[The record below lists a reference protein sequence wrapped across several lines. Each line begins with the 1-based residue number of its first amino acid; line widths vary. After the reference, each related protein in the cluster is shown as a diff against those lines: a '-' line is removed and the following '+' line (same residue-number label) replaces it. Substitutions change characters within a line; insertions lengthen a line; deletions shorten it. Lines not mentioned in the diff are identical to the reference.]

1 MKMSRTKICLA
12 ALAAVSMCAVFA
24 ADGGKTASLA
34 EARGGI
40 GEAISSP
47 EAMESAINSLS
58 AADQVAFLG
67 EVNAAIAKR
76 QASKE
81 EKAAMFLKAN
91 AAALKAAKGGK
102 GNMKALLAEVYASA
116 SVLSLAAIN
125 EKFAEDLFNRSA
137 DPNKSYTD
145 EQYTD
150 IAVDT
155 LKAIVRRCDSA
166 DSSSV
171 RDTFGLLMLVR
182 ASNGTPDTLTDRLL
196 QEIPEED
203 RKAAQEE
210 WIPAALGR
218 DGHEKSYEQILS
230 AADAEAE
237 PNLDIIIKIYGP
249 QQIDT
254 LVADLVEG
262 VPTLRPHIEEPTM
275 QTPIDASTGVGG
287 DGPSMPAPAST
298 PIPTPTPEPV
308 PPTPP
313 YQSQLP

>member
-12 ALAAVSMCAVFA
+12 ALAAASMCAAFA
-24 ADGGKTASLA
+24 ADGGNTASLA

-47 EAMESAINSLS
+47 SAMESAMNSLS

-76 QASKE
+76 QASND

-116 SVLSLAAIN
+116 SVLSLTAIN
-125 EKFAEDLFNRSA
+125 EKFADELFNRA
-137 DPNKSYTD
+137 TDPNKTYTD

-155 LKAIVRRCDSA
+155 LKAIVRRCDSS

-171 RDTFGLLMLVR
+171 RDAFGLLMLVR

-196 QEIPEED
+196 QELPEED

-218 DGHEKSYEQILS
+218 DGHEKSYEPILS
-230 AADAEAE
+230 AAEAEAE

-249 QQIDT
+249 QQADS
-254 LVADLVEG
+254 LLADLVEG
-262 VPTLRPHIEEPTM
+262 VPTLRPHVELPSM

-287 DGPSMPAPAST
+287 DAPSVPNPA
-298 PIPTPTPEPV
+298 PV